1 MKKFLF
7 TLAALLMAGSVC
19 AEEYLYIED
28 FEVAQAEL
36 GTEIEVAVKAHYD
49 YAVSAWQIKFTMP
62 EGLEITGCEQ
72 GEDMTISYL
81 NSRGKAATLTAPLY
95 GSGVDYITAVA
106 DAGYNPDKT
115 TYGCVKW
122 LPGDYEEM
130 LIVYIE
136 VAEDFK
142 GGEIILNT
150 QPACGEDSREDVTP
164 CPKGQNIDKVC
175 TVTVEGGEVIP
186 EVTEKPVITTEE
198 VENGVKVIATGNG
211 HICLYVEDVL
221 VAEGEGVAEY
231 VIESTELEEEYGVS
245 ATAQEEGKEVSEY
258 ALATVYVPGLPVVP
272 EVTEKPVI
280 TTEEVENGV
289 KVIATGNGHICLYVE
304 DMLVAE
310 GEGVAEYVIESTEL
324 EEEYGVSAT
333 AQEEG
338 KEVSEY
344 ALATVYV
351 PGLPV
356 VPQPEAPVITVDF
369 DGENYI
375 ITATGE
381 GDITLYVDG
390 VEVEN
395 PYIIARPENGEDA
408 LEIEVV
414 AVATIDGVD
423 YSTDPMPVVVEPKEP
438 VVPQETFVLVVIDQ
452 NNEEHFFDLAQGSDG
467 NWTTTVTLD
476 YDPYYQFVWD
486 NTLSDEANKAAHP
499 VPFYFIINGVKY
511 GADSE
516 TDVATVLGY
525 AMSNPL
531 AEGED
536 GLYTVPVG
544 NAYSLGVAIDGDS
557 YYVFA
562 AVANPTSVNELANG
576 KTVAGVRYYN
586 MAGQEMQEANGMTIV
601 VTTYTDG
608 TTNAVKVIK

>member
-1 MKKFLF
+1 
-7 TLAALLMAGSVC
+7 MAGSVC

-62 EGLEITGCEQ
+62 EGMEITGCEQ

-106 DAGYNPDKT
+106 DAGYNEDKT

-186 EVTEKPVITTEE
+186 EVTETPVISYDAETFTVTATGNGEVKLYVNGEEVENPYTFEQTEEEVTYTVTATAQEEGKEISETATATIVVPAKEVVPEVTEKPVITTEE

-211 HICLYVEDVL
+211 HICLYVEDIL

-258 ALATVYVPGLPVVP
+258 ALATVWVPGLPVVP
-272 EVTEKPVI
+272 E
-280 TTEEVENGV
+280 
-289 KVIATGNGHICLYVE
+289 
-304 DMLVAE
+304 
-310 GEGVAEYVIESTEL
+310 
-324 EEEYGVSAT
+324 
-333 AQEEG
+333 
-338 KEVSEY
+338 
-344 ALATVYV
+344 
-351 PGLPV
+351 
-356 VPQPEAPVITVDF
+356 PEAPVITVDF

-423 YSTDPMPVVVEPKEP
+423 YSTDPMPVVIEPKEP

-476 YDPYYQFVWD
+476 YDPYYQFAWD

-544 NAYSLGVAIDGDS
+544 NAYSLGVAIDGDN

-608 TTNAVKVIK
+608 TTSAAKVIK

>member
-175 TVTVEGGEVIP
+175 TVTVEGGEVI
-186 EVTEKPVITTEE
+186 
-198 VENGVKVIATGNG
+198 
-211 HICLYVEDVL
+211 
-221 VAEGEGVAEY
+221 
-231 VIESTELEEEYGVS
+231 
-245 ATAQEEGKEVSEY
+245 
-258 ALATVYVPGLPVVP
+258 P

>member
-62 EGLEITGCEQ
+62 EGMEITGCEQ

-106 DAGYNPDKT
+106 DAGYNEDKT

-186 EVTEKPVITTEE
+186 EVTETPVISYDAETFTVTATGNGEVKLYVNGEEVENPYTFEQTEEEVTYTVTATAQEEGKEISETATATIVVPAKEVVPEVTEKPVITTEE

-211 HICLYVEDVL
+211 HICLYVEDIL

-258 ALATVYVPGLPVVP
+258 ALATVWVPGLPVVP
-272 EVTEKPVI
+272 E
-280 TTEEVENGV
+280 
-289 KVIATGNGHICLYVE
+289 
-304 DMLVAE
+304 
-310 GEGVAEYVIESTEL
+310 
-324 EEEYGVSAT
+324 
-333 AQEEG
+333 
-338 KEVSEY
+338 
-344 ALATVYV
+344 
-351 PGLPV
+351 
-356 VPQPEAPVITVDF
+356 PEAPVITVDF

-438 VVPQETFVLVVIDQ
+438 VVPQETFVLVIIDQ

-476 YDPYYQFVWD
+476 YDPYYQFAWD

-544 NAYSLGVAIDGDS
+544 NAYSLGVAIDGDN

>member
-62 EGLEITGCEQ
+62 EGMEITGCEQ

-81 NSRGKAATLTAPLY
+81 NSRGKATTLTAPLY

-106 DAGYNPDKT
+106 DAGYNEDKT

-186 EVTEKPVITTEE
+186 EVTETPVISYDAETFTVTATGNGEVKLYVNGEEVENPYTFEQTEEEVTYTVTATAQEEGKEISETATATIVVPAKEVVPEVTEKPVITTEE

-211 HICLYVEDVL
+211 HICLYVEDIL

-258 ALATVYVPGLPVVP
+258 ALATVWVPGLPVVP
-272 EVTEKPVI
+272 E
-280 TTEEVENGV
+280 
-289 KVIATGNGHICLYVE
+289 
-304 DMLVAE
+304 
-310 GEGVAEYVIESTEL
+310 
-324 EEEYGVSAT
+324 
-333 AQEEG
+333 
-338 KEVSEY
+338 
-344 ALATVYV
+344 
-351 PGLPV
+351 
-356 VPQPEAPVITVDF
+356 PEAPVITVDF

-438 VVPQETFVLVVIDQ
+438 VVPQETFVLVIIDQ

-544 NAYSLGVAIDGDS
+544 NAYSLGVAIDGDN